1 MKALED
7 FLNVVSSYVWGAPL
21 IILLIGAGIYLTVR
35 LRFLPVRHLLLGF
48 RITLG
53 IDKDHSTPD
62 EGTTGDISQFQ
73 SLMTA
78 LAATIGTGNI
88 VGVATAIASGG
99 PGALFWMWVSAFF
112 GMATKYSEA
121 ILAVRFRETRDNGE
135 MAGGPM
141 YYIKNGMHNK
151 WLAALFAFF
160 GAMAAFGIGSTVQAN
175 SVASAIKANFN
186 CDLTYVAIALTV
198 LTAAVVLGGI
208 SSIGQA
214 SSYIVPFMAVL
225 YTAGGLFVIFT
236 HLSLIPGALAE
247 IFSDAFTGQAVAGG
261 AVGTVIRF
269 GVARG
274 IFSNEAG
281 LGSAP
286 IAAAAAKVDM
296 PGRQALVSMLGTFID
311 TIIVCSMTGLV
322 VVMSGMWKDAAGQG
336 VVLTGKAFE
345 YFLPGYG
352 NLLVG
357 ISLIFFAYS
366 TILGWCYYGEKCFEY
381 LLGHRIVKVY
391 RGLYAA
397 SVYVGSVSA
406 LGLVWTISDIFNALM
421 AFPNLI
427 ALIALS
433 SVIVEETDL
442 FEAQLKKEKLKS

>member
-1 MKALED
+1 
-7 FLNVVSSYVWGAPL
+7 
-21 IILLIGAGIYLTVR
+21 
-35 LRFLPVRHLLLGF
+35 
-48 RITLG
+48 
-53 IDKDHSTPD
+53 
-62 EGTTGDISQFQ
+62 
-73 SLMTA
+73 
-78 LAATIGTGNI
+78 
-88 VGVATAIASGG
+88 
-99 PGALFWMWVSAFF
+99 
-112 GMATKYSEA
+112 
-121 ILAVRFRETRDNGE
+121 
-135 MAGGPM
+135 M

-151 WLAALFAFF
+151 WLASLFAFF
-160 GAMAAFGIGSTVQAN
+160 GAVAAFGIGNTVQAN
-175 SVASAIKANFN
+175 SVASALKSNFN
-186 CDLTYVAIALTV
+186 FDLTYVAIALTV

-208 SSIGQA
+208 TSIGQA

-236 HLSLIPGALAE
+236 NLNLVPGAITE
-247 IFSDAFTGQAVAGG
+247 ILSDAFTGQAVAGG
-261 AVGTVIRF
+261 ALGTVIRF

-322 VVMSGMWKDAAGQG
+322 VIMSGMWKNAAGQG

-345 YFLPGYG
+345 HFLPGYG
-352 NLLVG
+352 NILVG

-381 LLGHRIVKVY
+381 LLGPKVVKFY
-391 RGLYAA
+391 RAIYSAA
-397 SVYVGSVSA
+397 VFVGSIST
-406 LGLVWTISDIFNALM
+406 LGLVWTVADIFNALM

-433 SVIVEETDL
+433 GVIVEETDL
-442 FEAQLKKEKLKS
+442 FEQQLAKEKTK